1 MKWSFAIAGV
11 VIAGL
16 IGLAIILL
24 FQNITTN
31 NEQDYYLLKEVA
43 EAAMTESVDVAYYRT
58 TGEIKIS
65 EQKFVENFIRRY
77 AEVASFNANG
87 YKIEFYDIME
97 VPPKASIR
105 VTSKSDTY
113 KITTDAQNFDIV
125 NELNAIL
132 ETVY

>member
-16 IGLAIILL
+16 IGLAIIML

-58 TGEIKIS
+58 TEEIKIS

>member
-1 MKWSFAIAGV
+1 M
-11 VIAGL
+11 
-16 IGLAIILL
+16 L

-58 TGEIKIS
+58 TGEVKIS

>member
-16 IGLAIILL
+16 IGLAIIML

-65 EQKFVENFIRRY
+65 EQKFVENFIRRQ

>member
-16 IGLAIILL
+16 IGLAIIML

-77 AEVASFNANG
+77 AEVVSFNANG

-113 KITTDAQNFDIV
+113 RITTDAQNFDIV

>member
-16 IGLAIILL
+16 IGLAIIML

-43 EAAMTESVDVAYYRT
+43 EAAMTESVDMAYYRT

-113 KITTDAQNFDIV
+113 KITTNAQNFDIV

>member
-16 IGLAIILL
+16 IGLAIIML

-43 EAAMTESVDVAYYRT
+43 ESAMTESVDVAYYRT

>member
-1 MKWSFAIAGV
+1 MKWSFAIAGI

-16 IGLAIILL
+16 IGLAIIML

>member
-11 VIAGL
+11 VIAG
-16 IGLAIILL
+16 IVGLAILML

>member
-11 VIAGL
+11 VIAG
-16 IGLAIILL
+16 IVGLAILML

-58 TGEIKIS
+58 TGEVKIS

>member
-1 MKWSFAIAGV
+1 MKWSFALAGV
-11 VIAGL
+11 VIGGL
-16 IGLAIILL
+16 IGLTIIML
-24 FQNITTN
+24 FQDITTR

-43 EAAMTESVDVAYYRT
+43 EAAMTESVDVAYYRA
-58 TGEIKIS
+58 TGELKIT

-77 AEVASFNANG
+77 AEVASLNTNG
-87 YKIEFYDIME
+87 YDIEFYNIME

-105 VTSKSDTY
+105 VKTKTNSFTVNTSADSY
-113 KITTDAQNFDIV
+113 DIV

>member
-16 IGLAIILL
+16 IGLAIIML

-105 VTSKSDTY
+105 VTSKSDAY
-113 KITTDAQNFDIV
+113 KITTDAQNFEIV

>member
-1 MKWSFAIAGV
+1 MEWSFAIAGV

-16 IGLAIILL
+16 IGLAIIML

>member
-16 IGLAIILL
+16 IGLAIIML

-105 VTSKSDTY
+105 VTSKSDTH

>member
-16 IGLAIILL
+16 IGLAIIML

-58 TGEIKIS
+58 TGEIRIR
-65 EQKFVENFIRRY
+65 EQKFVESFIRRY

-125 NELNAIL
+125 NELNSIL

>member
-1 MKWSFAIAGV
+1 MKWAFAIAGV

-16 IGLAIILL
+16 IGLAIIML

-31 NEQDYYLLKEVA
+31 NELDYYLLKEVA

>member
-16 IGLAIILL
+16 IGFAIIML

>member
-16 IGLAIILL
+16 IGLAIIML

-31 NEQDYYLLKEVA
+31 NEQDHYLLKEVA

>member
-1 MKWSFAIAGV
+1 
-11 VIAGL
+11 
-16 IGLAIILL
+16 
-24 FQNITTN
+24 
-31 NEQDYYLLKEVA
+31 
-43 EAAMTESVDVAYYRT
+43 
-58 TGEIKIS
+58 
-65 EQKFVENFIRRY
+65 
-77 AEVASFNANG
+77 
-87 YKIEFYDIME
+87 ME

>member
-16 IGLAIILL
+16 IGLTIIML
-24 FQNITTN
+24 FQDITTK
-31 NEQDYYLLKEVA
+31 NEQEYYLLKEVS

-58 TGEIKIS
+58 TGDIKIS
-65 EQKFVENFIRRY
+65 KEKFIENFIRRY
-77 AEVASFNANG
+77 AEVASLTNNG
-87 YKIEFYDIME
+87 YKIDFYDIME

-105 VTSKSDTY
+105 
-113 KITTDAQNFDIV
+113 ITTGTNTFTVGTSSDSYDIA

>member
-16 IGLAIILL
+16 IGLAIIML

-43 EAAMTESVDVAYYRT
+43 EAAMTESVDLAYYRT

>member
-16 IGLAIILL
+16 IGLAIIML

-43 EAAMTESVDVAYYRT
+43 EAAMTESEDVANYRT

-105 VTSKSDTY
+105 VTSKSDTH